1 MIWLMRT
8 TLDIDAD
15 ILDAAKDIAR
25 RSGKSAGRVISDLTR
40 QALLRTA
47 PPAQVDGRRT
57 AEPPVVYGFQPFAG
71 RGAMTPCPL
80 VTNELVNRLRDEE
93 GI

>member
-1 MIWLMRT
+1 MIRFMRT
-8 TLDIDAD
+8 TLDIDDD
-15 ILDAAKDIAR
+15 ILDAAKDIGR
-25 RSGKSAGRVISDLTR
+25 RNRKSAGRVISDLAR

-47 PPAQVDGRRT
+47 PPGDGTGT
-57 AEPPVVYGFQPFAG
+57 AEPPAVYGFQPFAG
-71 RGAMTPCPL
+71 RGAMATGSL

>member
-1 MIWLMRT
+1 MRT

-15 ILDAAKDIAR
+15 VLDAAKDIAR
-25 RSGKSAGRVISDLTR
+25 RSRKSAGRVISDLAR

-47 PPAQVDGRRT
+47 PPERGDST
-57 AEPPVVYGFQPFAG
+57 AEPPAVYGFQPFAA
-71 RGAMTPCPL
+71 RGAKGTGQL